1 MRQVGE
7 TYGLIA
13 SETRDAYIAGG
24 ETGKIY
30 TLDASEVEALLAYS
44 KLRIERVSTTEIISR
59 GGINTLASPTRFLIY
74 DRSGTYNGEYSR
86 SRDMHSD
93 MRDMHSDIDD
103 IITLEVNNG
112 TRLEKVAKDLLGI
125 IQIRTCYG
133 R

>member
-93 MRDMHSDIDD
+93 MDSDMDD